1 MCLKPKLCHSLN
13 KFLKTFHDRGQ
24 ICHDYSQGHSLL
36 TRYVLSLL
44 VEIKTRINKHWCM
57 NVFQAIRQ
65 VSCGTAH
72 VVALSEDGFLQA
84 WGKESF
90 ETLLYG

>member
-1 MCLKPKLCHSLN
+1 
-13 KFLKTFHDRGQ
+13 
-24 ICHDYSQGHSLL
+24 
-36 TRYVLSLL
+36 
-44 VEIKTRINKHWCM
+44 M